1 VFGSEAGRR
10 GDIIYDFFVAAF
22 GRKPHSSIFEI
33 CGALPRRRYEVKM
46 IKWIFK
52 SVFRLFITLVTLVV
66 VAIIVLLLSYNS
78 ILRVTMEHQ
87 IRAQT
92 GMDAEIGKFS
102 LGLIEPTLEI
112 KDLKIYN
119 PPDFGGAPFLDI
131 SEIHVEYDRA
141 ALARKEIHITLMR
154 FNLGELDI
162 VKNQGG
168 QTNIFALGLKLP
180 AKKTGGS
187 NNVAINFKKQTGY
200 DFKGIDTLTV
210 SIGKAKFIDLK
221 NPQNDREQ
229 VIGIESVPIPNVK
242 SPTDLTSLAALIYLR
257 SDGFFDSLVDQ
268 KKSGLDVLKQLG
280 L

>member
-1 VFGSEAGRR
+1 MKF
-10 GDIIYDFFVAAF
+10 
-22 GRKPHSSIFEI
+22 
-33 CGALPRRRYEVKM
+33 
-46 IKWIFK
+46 IFK
-52 SVFRLFITLVTLVV
+52 WLLRLFILAVV
-66 VAIIVLLLSYNS
+66 LIVVFFLSLNS
-78 ILRVTMEHQ
+78 ILRVVIEHN

-92 GMDAEIGKFS
+92 GMDAEIGRFK
-102 LGLIEPTLEI
+102 LGLLEPTIEI
-112 KDLKIYN
+112 QNLKIYN
-119 PPDFGGAPFLDI
+119 SANFAGTPFLDI
-131 SEIHVEYDRA
+131 PEIHVEYDRA
-141 ALARKEIHITLMR
+141 ALAKMEIHVTLMR

-168 QTNIFALGLKLP
+168 QTNIFVLGLSVP
-180 AKKTGGS
+180 SKKSGGGQT
-187 NNVAINFKKQTGY
+187 AANFKKQTGY

-229 VIGIESVPIPNVK
+229 AIGIESVPIPNVK
-242 SPTDLTSLAALIYLR
+242 SSTDLTSLAALIYLR